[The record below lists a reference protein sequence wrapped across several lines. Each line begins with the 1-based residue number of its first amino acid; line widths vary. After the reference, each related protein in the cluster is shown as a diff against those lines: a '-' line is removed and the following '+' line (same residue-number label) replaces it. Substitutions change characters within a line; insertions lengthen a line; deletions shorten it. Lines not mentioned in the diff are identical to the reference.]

1 MQGVRRIG
9 LSKHETLWF
18 LRQLQGLALA
28 VDHVHHLKHPT
39 NSEPDPKEDAYWG
52 CHFDIKPENILV
64 FEKVPGYHS
73 RFKITDFGVGV
84 FHAAGKDG
92 VHSVLTSEAHGTLTY
107 FAPDKESVGTV
118 SRPFDMWALGCVYLE
133 LMLWLFGFFEDSEG
147 GFSTARFN
155 CTGALPNNRNDKFW
169 RLVSTPEGDK
179 YKLLSIVEEVITDLK
194 EVWCIEMPA
203 FLGILDAVDHLL
215 EIDIEAR
222 WKAVQLKTHMAQVL
236 RKAEDDLASDATL
249 YHTLYE
255 ANYNAERIRQAFPNS
270 SIKPAEAVQESGSTS
285 TARLKLSHENPSQT
299 KHKSR
304 ENSKLSQADREAAA
318 QSLVQAGSVTDVTL
332 PANASQDGSDNSR
345 AGPSRTRIGR
355 GSDPIA
361 RDLNEMFEASTN
373 SATLPGGMLSPD

>member
-9 LSKHETLWF
+9 FSSHETLWF

-39 NSEPDPKEDAYWG
+39 NSQPDPKVDAYWG

-73 RFKITDFGVGV
+73 IFKITDFGVGI
-84 FHAAGKDG
+84 FHPAGKEG

-107 FAPDKESVGTV
+107 FAPDKENVGTV

-169 RLVSTPEGDK
+169 RLVSTPEGNK
-179 YKLLSIVEEVITDLK
+179 YRLLSIVEEVIRDLK
-194 EVWCIEMPA
+194 KVWCIKMPA
-203 FLGILDAVDHLL
+203 FLGILEAVDHLL
-215 EIDIEAR
+215 EIDIEHR
-222 WKAVQLKTHMAQVL
+222 WKAVQLKTHMAQIL
-236 RKAEDDLASDATL
+236 RKAEDDLASDESL

-255 ANYNAERIRQAFPNS
+255 ANYNAERIRQAFPS
-270 SIKPAEAVQESGSTS
+270 SSENPAEAVEELGSTS
-285 TARLKLSHENPSQT
+285 AARLKPKDESSRHGKDKSQ
-299 KHKSR
+299 
-304 ENSKLSQADREAAA
+304 ENSKLSQADRESAAE
-318 QSLVQAGSVTDVTL
+318 SLVQAGSVTDVTL
-332 PANASQDGSDNSR
+332 PANESQDASDNR
-345 AGPSRTRIGR
+345 GTGPSGPRTGR

-373 SATLPGGMLSPD
+373 SATLPEGMQPPD